1 MTATPQDL
9 GIRWPIYLGG
19 YTLALNPA
27 TISETPFRAETA
39 ERMADGFTVI
49 DRPFILP
56 GSGDVPV
63 DVVQKFVWSFAW
75 PSVNSADY
83 AVFSEMES
91 LPGFFDLCLWK
102 SLVETFSGDGSSLVF
117 RMMRRLANV
126 TLSTAAPAGV
136 TWTPVVKVTGS
147 VIGSGITYGT
157 ADAKGTVT
165 ATFSGSSPA
174 TVPAALASNVRITYT
189 PVFKVRVVSPKRDFS
204 TPFNEARTLTLE
216 EV

>member
-1 MTATPQDL
+1 VAQTPESL
-9 GIRWPIYLGG
+9 GLQHQIYLGG

-39 ERMADGFTVI
+39 ERMADSFAVV

-56 GSGDVPV
+56 GSSDVPV
-63 DVVQKFVWSFAW
+63 DVVQKFAWSFAW

-83 AVFSEMES
+83 DVFSEMES

-102 SLVETFSGDGSSLVF
+102 SLHETFSG
-117 RMMRRLANV
+117 
-126 TLSTAAPAGV
+126 V
-136 TWTPVVKVTGS
+136 TWAPVVKVGGS
-147 VIGSGITYGT
+147 VIGSGVTYDT
-157 ADAKGTVT
+157 ADDRGRVA

-174 TVPAALASNVRITYT
+174 TVPAAAASNVRIRYT
-189 PVFKVRVVSPKRDFS
+189 PVFSVRVVSPKRDFS
-204 TPFNEARTLTLE
+204 TPFNEARTLNLE